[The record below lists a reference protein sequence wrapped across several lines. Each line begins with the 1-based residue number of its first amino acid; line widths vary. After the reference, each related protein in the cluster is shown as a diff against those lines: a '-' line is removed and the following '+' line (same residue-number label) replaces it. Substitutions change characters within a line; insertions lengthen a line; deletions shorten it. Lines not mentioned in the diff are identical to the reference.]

1 MWTSTPALR
10 RAVAFSVGLCLL
22 AVTFGRMDLLVMAVP
37 FALGTALTLRS
48 RPAGPPRAA
57 LRLDDVAVVE
67 GGDVS
72 ASVTVDGD
80 HSTLCV
86 VSPDVSPGLGQDV
99 MHHVASLPADVALT
113 GTARRWG
120 VHSLGPVRVR
130 VIACDGLLEFPE
142 LVLPPETVR
151 ALPAAEPFVSRAFVP
166 RADGMSGVHR
176 SRRSGEGGELAGV
189 RPYRSGDRL
198 RRIDWRTTLRTREP
212 YVNATQPERDAG
224 IVLLLD
230 VLHEA
235 GGDDDGT
242 ASVLDATVRAAAAIA
257 EHYTRQG
264 DRVSLT
270 EFGPRLRRLPPGTG
284 RRHHLAQLAWL
295 ADTRAMPEGW
305 DALGDRPP
313 IAGPPASN
321 ALVIMLTPLLD
332 PRSATALATLARTR
346 RSLVAV
352 DTLPAGLHL
361 RRAGE
366 WSDLAERLWRLERE
380 NTIGRLREVGV
391 PVEVWRGSGS
401 LDAVLRDVA
410 RIVAVPR

>member
-1 MWTSTPALR
+1 
-10 RAVAFSVGLCLL
+10 
-22 AVTFGRMDLLVMAVP
+22 
-37 FALGTALTLRS
+37 
-48 RPAGPPRAA
+48 
-57 LRLDDVAVVE
+57 
-67 GGDVS
+67 
-72 ASVTVDGD
+72 
-80 HSTLCV
+80 
-86 VSPDVSPGLGQDV
+86 
-99 MHHVASLPADVALT
+99 LPADVALT

-235 GGDDDGT
+235 GGDDGT

-264 DRVSLT
+264 DRVSLA

-346 RSLVAV
+346 RCLVAV

-410 RIVAVPR
+410 RIAAVPR